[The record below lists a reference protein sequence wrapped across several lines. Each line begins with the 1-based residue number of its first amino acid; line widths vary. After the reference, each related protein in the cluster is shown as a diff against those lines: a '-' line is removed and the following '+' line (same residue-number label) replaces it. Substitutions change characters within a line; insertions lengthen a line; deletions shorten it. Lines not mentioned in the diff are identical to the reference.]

1 MVWHQG
7 WHWQGPLTPMV
18 PGIGIVEG
26 YWKLEPITVLFST
39 LGATTKDGGIG
50 QRRSVRSLLP
60 NDHSHTKYKMG

>member
-1 MVWHQG
+1 
-7 WHWQGPLTPMV
+7 MV
-18 PGIGIVEG
+18 PGIGIAEG